1 MFPGREILGAVRETE
16 VRDSGATALLSARRE
31 EVANRKRERAY
42 GMPREIEDYSRPVML
57 EHRRVR

>member
-1 MFPGREILGAVRETE
+1 MGAVRETE